1 MIINEIQSVAR
12 KLNISKMRQIDFAQ
26 NSSISISAV
35 RYHFGQWNN
44 ALIAAGL
51 EPLTQEESLDKLREN
66 NTLEDNILLI
76 ELLKLYYKYG
86 KITHSLI
93 NSDSEYSVRP
103 YVKRW
108 GSPQKALDEALK
120 RANEGLIDVGDNEID
135 LSEEEKSLD
144 DKNGDKYSA
153 NTEELSVLKQNT
165 NGLQRKN
172 KPKEIFGQ
180 PIDFRGLRFA
190 PINEQGVV
198 YLFGMISNEIG
209 FYIESVRTGFPDC
222 EGKRCCD
229 KKNNLWEHVK
239 IEFEFKSSNFI
250 QHGHNPDECDVI
262 VCWQHDWKECPL
274 EVIELKEEIRKLP
287 KMINFT

>member
-1 MIINEIQSVAR
+1 MKYTKEDIISEIKDVACRLNVKTLR
-12 KLNISKMRQIDFAQ
+12 KIEFAQ
-26 NSSISISAV
+26 NSDISISSV
-35 RYHFGQWNN
+35 RYHSTSWTN

-51 EPLTQEESLDKLREN
+51 EILTPDEN
-66 NTLEDNILLI
+66 SKNITDRQTIDDNILLI
-76 ELLKLYYKYG
+76 ELLKNYYKHG
-86 KITHSLI
+86 KITYSII
-93 NSDSEYSVRP
+93 NSENKFSTKP
-103 YVKRW
+103 YTTRW

-120 RANEGLIDVGDNEID
+120 RANEGIIDVEENEIIIENNNFD
-135 LSEEEKSLD
+135 EIPPKIDSE
-144 DKNGDKYSA
+144 
-153 NTEELSVLKQNT
+153 T
-165 NGLQRKN
+165 NITTKDFDTNRK
-172 KPKEIFGQ
+172 KRHKEIFGQ

-209 FYIESVRTGFPDC
+209 FYIESIRTGFPDC
-222 EGKRCCD
+222 EGKRCFD

-262 VCWQHDWKECPL
+262 VCWQNDWNDCPL

-287 KMINFT
+287 KIINY